1 MNAWTWFV
9 LYLKALRPSA
19 LAASLKKREA
29 EAYRCGWDTGFDK
42 GHRRGWIELRG
53 KLRRIEANKYPHEP
67 AKDRS

>member
-19 LAASLKKREA
+19 LAAYLNKREA
-29 EAYRCGWDTGFDK
+29 DAYLRGWNTGFDK
-42 GHRRGWIELRG
+42 GHRRGWIALREKIG
-53 KLRRIEANKYPHEP
+53 KANKYPHEP

>member
-19 LAASLKKREA
+19 LASTLRRREA
-29 EAYRCGWDTGFDK
+29 EAYKRGWDTGFDK
-42 GHRRGWIELRG
+42 GHRRGWIELREKIG
-53 KLRRIEANKYPHEP
+53 KANKYPHEP

>member
-29 EAYRCGWDTGFDK
+29 EAYRRGWDTGFDK
-42 GHRRGWIELRG
+42 GHRRGWIELREKIG
-53 KLRRIEANKYPHEP
+53 KANKYPHEP
-67 AKDRS
+67 ATERS